1 MESNRLISR
10 FRNSIASQSIRRGLT
25 LAIPFLIMGSFS
37 LLFRNFPSDS
47 YQLFIR
53 NYLDGAAVAL
63 LDTLYNIS
71 LGSLALILSVT
82 ISLSYGLL
90 AEPDTFILY
99 PVVSVCSYLAF
110 CGGIQEQEEYIF
122 NAEWVFTAMCITLL
136 SCILFRRILKLSN
149 RLDRLH
155 TTGAEY
161 LFNISIQSLFP
172 VIIILVFFTAV
183 GYLLRSAWGSSNI
196 TNFGSYIFLKL
207 FDKSSNNLFGILLY
221 VIITHIL
228 WFFGIHGTNTL
239 EAVSRRLLEPNVSIN
254 QSLLLAGNVPTE
266 IFSKTFLDTFVF
278 LGGCGCA
285 LSFVIALCIASRKS
299 HNRKI
304 AYVALPSAFF
314 NISEIAVFGFPI
326 IFNFTMAVPFILTP
340 VVLTLT
346 SYLAAA
352 AGLVPVVTQ
361 SVDWTVPLLFSGYK
375 ATGSLAGSFLQLINV
390 LLGVC
395 IYIPFIKRSEQKET
409 AEFQRIVRC
418 MESDMAAG
426 ESSGTLPL
434 FLSHKYPHNYYA
446 KTLSLDLK
454 NALRRNQV
462 ELFYQPQT
470 TVEGNLH
477 GIEALLRWKH
487 PVTGY
492 ISPPVVFA
500 LAYEGGFLYEMSSY
514 LLHRACRDAHTL
526 EPLLNEDLILS
537 VNISAK
543 QMEENGFFDK
553 TRDIIESYQLKQI
566 HFMLEITE
574 RAAMKISDSLLHDMN
589 TLKSSGITFSLDDFG
604 MGHNSILYLQ
614 EGIFN
619 EVKLDGQ
626 LVSQLPG
633 NGRSKDIISGI
644 IRMADSLDLRVLAE
658 FVETKEQRDMLAEL
672 GCNHYQGYYYS
683 RPLPLAELV
692 EYISVTQ
699 SHTEPLQAG
708 STEKQRNL
716 H

>member
-1 MESNRLISR
+1 MIVACL
-10 FRNSIASQSIRRGLT
+10 
-25 LAIPFLIMGSFS
+25 LIMGSFS

-172 VIIILVFFTAV
+172 VIIILVFFAAV

-426 ESSGTLPL
+426 ESSGTLPTR
-434 FLSHKYPHNYYA
+434 PIA
-446 KTLSLDLK
+446 AIRDAPSLMRYFAAPK
-454 NALRRNQV
+454 
-462 ELFYQPQT
+462 PQT
-470 TVEGNLH
+470 LLDSKLDEREFVVRFVTRVNREIGGAYVFSCGKNMGVFKAVGYPEDVGEFYRLEEYEGYAWTAH
-477 GIEALLRWKH
+477 GRYPTNTPGWWGGAHPFSILDYSVVHNGEISSYDANRRFIEMYGYNCSLLTDTE
-487 PVTGY
+487 VITY
-492 ISPPVVFA
+492 IIDFLVRRKGLTLEEAAGVIAAPFWSTIEQMPEA
-500 LAYEGGFLYEMSSY
+500 QRERLAYLRETF
-514 LLHRACRDAHTL
+514 A
-526 EPLLNEDLILS
+526 
-537 VNISAK
+537 
-543 QMEENGFFDK
+543 
-553 TRDIIESYQLKQI
+553 
-566 HFMLEITE
+566 
-574 RAAMKISDSLLHDMN
+574 SLL
-589 TLKSSGITFSLDDFG
+589 ITGPF
-604 MGHNSILYLQ
+604 SILL
-614 EGIFN
+614 GFTGGMMALN
-619 EVKLDGQ
+619 DRLKL
-626 LVSQLPG
+626 
-633 NGRSKDIISGI
+633 RSMVCAEKGEAVYFASEECA
-644 IRMADSLDLRVLAE
+644 IRVMEPD
-658 FVETKEQRDMLAEL
+658 VETLWAPRGGQAVVVRLND
-672 GCNHYQGYYYS
+672 G
-683 RPLPLAELV
+683 
-692 EYISVTQ
+692 VTV
-699 SHTEPLQAG
+699 
-708 STEKQRNL
+708 
-716 H
+716 